1 MKTRNFY
8 ILVSSIIVGMVIAWL
23 FIYTVIT
30 LDVDLFQDPNKITI
44 RGNGVDRELTLSIN
58 ELKSSKY
65 DQIIDKTF
73 HIKKG
78 PPSYSEYD
86 IKYSG
91 VSLWSILEVENLIS
105 ENASLLKFQ
114 FKGRDLYVSPKFL
127 NLSIVKNNP
136 ELAILAYEK
145 SGDPLSLAEGPLRS
159 VLDQTIIPNGEY
171 SSQYSVQKL
180 SDIIINY
187 Y

>member
-30 LDVDLFQDPNKITI
+30 LDIDLFQDPNKITI
-44 RGNGVDRELTLSIN
+44 RGKGVDRELTLSIT

-73 HIKKG
+73 HLKKSTG
-78 PPSYSEYD
+78 YEYTQT
-86 IKYSG
+86 YSG

-105 ENASLLKFQ
+105 EDASLLKFQ
-114 FKGRDLYVSPKFL
+114 FKGRDGYDSKFL

-136 ELAILAYEK
+136 ELAIIAYEK

-159 VLDQTIIPNGEY
+159 VLDQTIIPNGEF